1 MEGKLQYITEYFV
14 QFANVILQYIYPQL
28 HIQLGYIKVV
38 FLQYLVRILFVYG
51 AVALLN

>member
-1 MEGKLQYITEYFV
+1 MKGKPKYATSI
-14 QFANVILQYIYPQL
+14 QFANVILQHIYPQL

-38 FLQYLVRILFVYG
+38 FLQYLVHILFVVYG